1 MMVDRQNNNRPN
13 VKNLYNIKT
22 INSYI
27 YLSSLVTNQGG
38 CSEEIRRAAIAK
50 QALTNLK
57 KIWKRSLNTRIKLI
71 KTLVFSVFLYGSE
84 CWTLNQSNKKTIPLI
99 CSAGAEC

>member
-1 MMVDRQNNNRPN
+1 MIVDRQNNNRPN

-38 CSEEIRRAAIAK
+38 CSEEIRRRAAIAK

-57 KIWKRSLNTRIKLI
+57 KIWKRSLSTQ
-71 KTLVFSVFLYGSE
+71 E
-84 CWTLNQSNKKTIPLI
+84 
-99 CSAGAEC
+99 